1 MKKIIILV
9 GFLLVMYILSID
21 EYNTSEDTIRFR
33 VISNSDSKK
42 DIIMKEKVVN
52 ELSPILFIDNS
63 SVEEAKN
70 NIYSNLENIDNKI
83 DKLFKKN
90 NYNKKYNISYGL
102 NEFPKKVFMNKVYDE
117 GMYESLVIEIGEA
130 KGSNY
135 FCILYPSLCMLDY
148 ENINKDTNYKSKIK
162 EIFSKIF

>member
-1 MKKIIILV
+1 
-9 GFLLVMYILSID
+9 MYILSID

-42 DIIMKEKVVN
+42 YIIMKEKVVN